1 MKVGDLVE
9 LSARGMDLKEFRHIN
24 WNRLTPTGRKR
35 MIGIITEVK
44 QCVLS
49 WGGLKCVGYDAGYMV
64 KWFDGTSMYRFSYVR
79 NHLKMAR

>member
-9 LSARGMDLKEFRHIN
+9 LSARGMDLKEFMHTKRE
-24 WNRLTPTGRKR
+24 RQSGKMR

-44 QCVLS
+44 QCV
-49 WGGLKCVGYDAGYMV
+49 VRHVVAGYMV
-64 KWFDGTSMYRFSYVR
+64 KWFDGTSMYRFAYSR

>member
-44 QCVLS
+44 QCV
-49 WGGLKCVGYDAGYMV
+49 VGYDAGYMV

>member
-24 WNRLTPTGRKR
+24 WTFDTLERERKYGKRR

-44 QCVLS
+44 RCV
-49 WGGLKCVGYDAGYMV
+49 VRHVVAGYMV
-64 KWFDGTSMYRFSYVR
+64 KWFDGTSMYRFTYSR

>member
-1 MKVGDLVE
+1 VKVGDLVE

-24 WNRLTPTGRKR
+24 WNRPTRWSRESGRRR

-44 QCVLS
+44 QCV
-49 WGGLKCVGYDAGYMV
+49 VRHVVAGYMV
-64 KWFDGTSMYRFSYVR
+64 KWFDGTSMYRFAYSR